1 VPSFDFNLNV
11 RLDVYQHP
19 VHDPR
24 LDLLQQID
32 AKLTTIQ
39 RTQELILSK
48 EQDALDALKL
58 IDDATT
64 AVGANL
70 TAISVNTQSIA
81 SVATT
86 IDGEVKSMLAQLGNV
101 SGVPQSV
108 IDKLSALSTK
118 ATAMN
123 TAAQAATD
131 ALAAQVPVLEAIA
144 SEGASNGVPLPP
156 PPPIPA
162 P

>member
-1 VPSFDFNLNV
+1 MTFDINFNV

-24 LDLLQQID
+24 LDLLEQLD

-39 RTQELILSK
+39 HTQELILGK
-48 EQDALDALKL
+48 EQEALDALKA

-64 AVGANL
+64 AVGVNL

-86 IDGEVKSMLAQLGNV
+86 IDDEVKSMLAQLGNV
-101 SGVPQSV
+101 GGVPQSV
-108 IDKLSALSTK
+108 LDGLTSLSGK
-118 ATAMN
+118 ATAMK

-131 ALAAQVPVLEAIA
+131 ALAAQVPVLEGIA